1 MRGINSVRCT
11 PGSLDRI
18 PENSPATP
26 QALPAW
32 IDHIHLRR
40 AAIKMDI
47 NHRLGRA
54 ALVAFRAKQI
64 RQREAAYA
72 QRARAQKTAAR

>member
-1 MRGINSVRCT
+1 
-11 PGSLDRI
+11 
-18 PENSPATP
+18 
-26 QALPAW
+26 
-32 IDHIHLRR
+32 
-40 AAIKMDI
+40 MDI
-47 NHRLGRA
+47 NDRLGRA